1 MPDLSA
7 MMLNLSLTESA
18 LNSVPKIDLKE
29 APTAAQSAPVDT
41 SANADQGVY
50 AVKGDSLYK
59 EEMDTNS
66 DGVVTNAEMV
76 QYYAKVASDY
86 GSDFSGLTSRSTENV
101 VTTAQAANA
110 YMANEAAF
118 SAGATSYIE
127 ISA

>member
-18 LNSVPKIDLKE
+18 LNSVPKINTQP
-29 APTAAQSAPVDT
+29 APSAEQSTPVDT
-41 SANADQGVY
+41 SSSADQSVY

-59 EEMDTNS
+59 EEMDANT
-66 DGVVTNAEMV
+66 DGVVTNAEMT
-76 QYYAKVASDY
+76 QYYAKVASEF
-86 GSDFSGLTSRSTENV
+86 GSDFSGLGSRSTENV

-118 SAGATSYIE
+118 TAGATSFIE
-127 ISA
+127 TSA

>member
-18 LNSVPKIDLKE
+18 LNSAPKVNIKE
-29 APTAAQSAPVDT
+29 APSAAQNTQVDS

-59 EEMDTNS
+59 EEMDTNT
-66 DGVVTNAEMV
+66 DGVVTNAEMA
-76 QYYAKVASDY
+76 QYYAKVSSEY
-86 GSDFSGLTSRSTENV
+86 GSNFSGLGSRSTENV

-127 ISA
+127 TSA

>member
-18 LNSVPKIDLKE
+18 LNSAPKVNIKE
-29 APTAAQSAPVDT
+29 APSAAQNTQVD
-41 SANADQGVY
+41 SSPNADQGVY

-59 EEMDTNS
+59 EEMDTNT
-66 DGVVTNAEMV
+66 DGVVTNAEMA
-76 QYYAKVASDY
+76 QYYAKVSSEY
-86 GSDFSGLTSRSTENV
+86 GSNFSGLGSRSTENV

-110 YMANEAAF
+110 YMANETAF

-127 ISA
+127 TSA

>member
-18 LNSVPKIDLKE
+18 LNSAPKVNIKE
-29 APTAAQSAPVDT
+29 APSAAQNTQVD
-41 SANADQGVY
+41 SSPNADQGVY

-59 EEMDTNS
+59 EEMDTNT
-66 DGVVTNAEMV
+66 DGVVTNAEMA
-76 QYYAKVASDY
+76 QYYAKVSSEY
-86 GSDFSGLTSRSTENV
+86 GSNFSGLGSRSTENV

-127 ISA
+127 TSA

>member
-18 LNSVPKIDLKE
+18 LNSAPKVNIKE
-29 APTAAQSAPVDT
+29 APSAAQNTQVDS
-41 SANADQGVY
+41 SANVDQGVY

-59 EEMDTNS
+59 EEMDTNT
-66 DGVVTNAEMV
+66 DGVVTNAEMA
-76 QYYAKVASDY
+76 QYYAKVSSEY
-86 GSDFSGLTSRSTENV
+86 GSNFSGLGSRSTENV

-127 ISA
+127 TSA